1 MHVNRVQINKK
12 LFTNIIVTNNLM
24 FHPDLFSP
32 SYRCCL
38 IDIIFFGNSSSCN
51 HKLPVFKMLVGI
63 KNAAAI
69 SQHFSGSVSREKT
82 FFQN

>member
-1 MHVNRVQINKK
+1 MHVSRVQINKK

-51 HKLPVFKMLVGI
+51 HRLPVFKMLKKI
-63 KNAAAI
+63 K
-69 SQHFSGSVSREKT
+69 EKVCVI
-82 FFQN
+82 